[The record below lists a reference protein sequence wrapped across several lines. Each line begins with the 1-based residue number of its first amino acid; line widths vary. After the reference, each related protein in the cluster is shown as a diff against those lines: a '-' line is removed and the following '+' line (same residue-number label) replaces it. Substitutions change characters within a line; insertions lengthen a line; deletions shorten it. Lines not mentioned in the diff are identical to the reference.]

1 MEAFLISTG
10 IVALAEMG
18 DKTQLLSLVLAA
30 RFRKPWPIVWGILVA
45 TLANH
50 ALAGGLGAWVTQFMG
65 PTALRWVLSVSFLAM
80 AAWMLVPDKLDDDEA
95 DVKPKFGVFGT
106 TVIAFFLAEMGDK
119 TQIATVML
127 AAEYQSW
134 LWVVAGTTLGM
145 MLANAPVVW
154 FGERITRLVPLTW
167 VHRISAAVFVVLG
180 LLVLFGGEAP
190 QTHDVQ
196 HDAAT
201 QAVTL
206 SEPVSSASAALT
218 PAASTA
224 Q

>member
-10 IVALAEMG
+10 IVALAEIG

-45 TLANH
+45 TMANH
-50 ALAGGLGAWVTQFMG
+50 ALAGGLGAWVTHLMG
-65 PTALRWVLSVSFLAM
+65 PSVLRWVLVVSFFAM
-80 AAWMLVPDKLDDDEA
+80 AAWMLVPDKLDDDEKDA
-95 DVKPKFGVFGT
+95 MPKFGVFGT

-127 AAEYQSW
+127 AAKYQSW
-134 LWVVAGTTLGM
+134 FWVVAGTTLGM

-180 LLVLFGGEAP
+180 VWVLLGDDADHL
-190 QTHDVQ
+190 QTLVGVTPLVVVPADYLDEGAVQ
-196 HDAAT
+196 G
-201 QAVTL
+201 QARIGVKH
-206 SEPVSSASAALT
+206 
-218 PAASTA
+218 
-224 Q
+224 

>member
-1 MEAFLISTG
+1 
-10 IVALAEMG
+10 
-18 DKTQLLSLVLAA
+18 
-30 RFRKPWPIVWGILVA
+30 
-45 TLANH
+45 
-50 ALAGGLGAWVTQFMG
+50 
-65 PTALRWVLSVSFLAM
+65 M
-80 AAWMLVPDKLDDDEA
+80 AAWMLVPDKLDDDDA
-95 DVKPKFGVFGT
+95 DVKPRFGVFGT

-167 VHRISAAVFVVLG
+167 VHRISAMVFVVLG

-190 QTHDVQ
+190 DTHGTPQ
-196 HDAAT
+196 GIST
-201 QAVTL
+201 EAVAP
-206 SEPVSSASAALT
+206 SAPASAA
-218 PAASTA
+218 SN
-224 Q
+224 

>member
-30 RFRKPWPIVWGILVA
+30 RFRKPWPIVLGILVA

-50 ALAGGLGAWVTQFMG
+50 ALAGGFGAWITSLMG
-65 PTALRWVLSVSFLAM
+65 PTALRWVLGVSFLAM
-80 AAWMLVPDKLDDDEA
+80 AAWMLVPDKLDDDDA

-134 LWVVAGTTLGM
+134 LWVVTGTTLGM

-167 VHRISAAVFVVLG
+167 VHRISATVFVVLG
-180 LLVLFGGEAP
+180 LLVLLGGEAP
-190 QTHDVQ
+190 DIHNKPEE
-196 HDAAT
+196 AAT
-201 QAVTL
+201 QMVAPP
-206 SEPVSSASAALT
+206 EPASSASAVSSA
-218 PAASTA
+218 P
-224 Q
+224 

>member
-50 ALAGGLGAWVTQFMG
+50 ALAGGLGTWVTGLMG
-65 PTALRWVLSVSFLAM
+65 PTVLRWVLGVSFLAM
-80 AAWMLVPDKLDDDEA
+80 AAWMLVPDKLDDEDA
-95 DVKPKFGVFGT
+95 DVAPKFGVFGT

-127 AAEYQSW
+127 AAEYKSW

-180 LLVLFGGEAP
+180 LLVLFGSEAP
-190 QTHDVQ
+190 ETHGNPR
-196 HDAAT
+196 DAIA
-201 QAVTL
+201 
-206 SEPVSSASAALT
+206 PVVVPSVSASSASVAVT
-218 PAASTA
+218 PAASNA